1 MKRMIALIISLVLQ
15 TANSNI
21 ATGLAT
27 QSPEPDVD
35 LLTQRLQTQLDEIVK
50 NEKLPGV
57 TLAVVLPDQQL
68 IELASGFSDKQASIE
83 MKPRDRM
90 LGGSTG
96 KTFVSAIALQL
107 VSEGKLELDRL
118 ASQYLTSDSDRAW
131 FAKLPN
137 ANTITIRS
145 LMNHTSGLPRY
156 LFQPECLED
165 FKKHPLKHRSPQQ
178 GLSFLH
184 GVTATN
190 AVGKGWSYSDANY
203 LVLGLIIEKVTGRE
217 FYGLA
222 RERLLE
228 PLHLSDT
235 IPSNQ
240 PKIEGLIPGQVGS
253 VNFFDLPGKTVVDGA
268 YVMNPDFEWCGGG
281 FATNSGDLAKW
292 LQSLHSGRVLDETR
306 YRHLVTPVDLQTGRP
321 AEHGYGLGSFIWKT
335 DLGIFYG
342 HAGIMPGYLT
352 QIEYSREYKFAIA
365 LQTNSDQGL
374 GRRQHSLVQR
384 LAAIV
389 IEEIKR
395 QNATKQVIRISSEK
409 ASKRQQSS
417 S

>member
-1 MKRMIALIISLVLQ
+1 MIALIISMVLQ
-15 TANSNI
+15 TTSANV
-21 ATGLAT
+21 ATAST
-27 QSPEPDVD
+27 AQSLELDAVR
-35 LLTQRLQTQLDEIVK
+35 LTQRLQTQLDEIVK
-50 NEKLPGV
+50 DEKFPGA
-57 TLAVVLPDQQL
+57 TMAVVLSNQHM
-68 IELASGFSDKQASIE
+68 IELASGFSDYEESIK

-118 ASQYLTSDSDRAW
+118 ASEYLTSDSDRAW

-137 ANTITIRS
+137 AKTMTIRS

-156 LFQPECLED
+156 LFQPECLD
-165 FKKHPLKHRSPQQ
+165 DVKKHPLKQRSPQQ
-178 GLSFLH
+178 GLSFLA

-222 RERLLE
+222 REKLLE
-228 PLHLSDT
+228 PLHLSET
-235 IPSNQ
+235 VPSNQ
-240 PKIEGLIPGQVGS
+240 PKIEGLIPGQIGS
-253 VNFFDLPGKTVVDGA
+253 VNFFNLPKKTVVDGT

-281 FATNSGDLAKW
+281 FATNSGDLARW
-292 LQSLHSGRVLDETR
+292 LHSLHSGSVLDETSHR
-306 YRHLVTPVDLQTGRP
+306 QLVTPVDLQTGRS
-321 AEHGYGLGSFIWKT
+321 AEYGYGLGSFIWKT
-335 DLGIFYG
+335 DQGMFYG

-365 LQTNSDQGL
+365 LQTNTDQGL
-374 GRRQHSLVQR
+374 GRRHHLLVQN
-384 LAAIV
+384 LATTI
-389 IEEIKR
+389 IDEIKR
-395 QNATKQVIRISSEK
+395 QK
-409 ASKRQQSS
+409 APERRFE
-417 S
+417 